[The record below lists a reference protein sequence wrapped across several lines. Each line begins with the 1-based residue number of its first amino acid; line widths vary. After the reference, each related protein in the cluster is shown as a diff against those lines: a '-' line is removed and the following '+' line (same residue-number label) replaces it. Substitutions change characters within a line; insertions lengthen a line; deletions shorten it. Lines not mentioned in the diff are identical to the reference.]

1 VQGHDDKLSLPD
13 FTAFDNIRKAFVQ
26 LLSGVSTHLAGSK
39 FFDLRRG
46 CLAQMKTPS
55 GAKLSPNLIKKI
67 KSTKNLDELLD
78 ILVESPF
85 CSWIDLRLLEALV
98 AASGSN
104 PAEALL
110 SSYKSIIFSKKLY
123 DVLPSAPSKTVKD
136 EFYSTIVSKFNKDAD
151 EITVADLLE
160 LQSDLEVAIM
170 NIGNGTC
177 TLDHFTDGCIEIHW
191 YIPTHCVEHAYK
203 NASVKHHK
211 FHDLSLQYLQIGNF
225 PIIYDPLTDYLSQP
239 TVSVPQPPVSA
250 GKTYILDTAIIA
262 YNNLVVEEMSIT

>member
-1 VQGHDDKLSLPD
+1 MKKLILPD
-13 FTAFDNIRKAFVQ
+13 FSAFESISTAFVCLISSINAQ
-26 LLSGVSTHLAGSK
+26 LTGSK
-39 FFDLRRG
+39 FLDLRRA
-46 CLAQMKTPS
+46 CIAQIKTPS
-55 GAKLSPNLIKKI
+55 GAKLSPNVVEKI
-67 KSTKNLDELLD
+67 KISKNLDELLD
-78 ILVESPF
+78 ILVDSPF

-104 PAEALL
+104 SAKALL

-123 DVLPSAPSKTVKD
+123 DVLPSAPSKKVKD
-136 EFYSTIVSKFNKDAD
+136 EFYSIIVSKFNKDAD

-191 YIPTHCVEHAYK
+191 YIPTHCVEHAYHS
-203 NASVKHHK
+203 ASVKRHK
-211 FHDLSLQYLQIGNF
+211 FHDLSLHYLQVGTF

-239 TVSVPQPPVSA
+239 IVKTSA
-250 GKTYILDTAIIA
+250 TSL
-262 YNNLVVEEMSIT
+262 S